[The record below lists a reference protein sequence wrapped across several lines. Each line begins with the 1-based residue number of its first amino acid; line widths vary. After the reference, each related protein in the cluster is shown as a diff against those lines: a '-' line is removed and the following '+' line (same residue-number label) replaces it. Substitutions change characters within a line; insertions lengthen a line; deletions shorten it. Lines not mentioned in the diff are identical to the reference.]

1 MSLKEQTI
9 ILTDKDSQGNTI
21 MQFPITKAKNI
32 EDVMCIAQ
40 GGTGQTTASGVRNAL
55 GLGNTTGALP
65 IANGGTDA
73 TTAQQACINLGA
85 IGYRSDIG
93 SIKSI
98 HGSFWADSSS
108 GINISELPT
117 IASDVDYWFLQLGM
131 TNGGD
136 KMQIFCSGKDMYMRY
151 SDVSNGSEEWTPS
164 SWKLW
169 PGNGIVAQ
177 SHGRNGYVKFATGF
191 TFQWGRASAGFSHP
205 IKFPISFSTVYTVV
219 GAEGSDRTRS
229 WAISNP
235 TATGF
240 RSVLSATDDF
250 YWMAA
255 GVIDN

>member
-32 EDVMCIAQ
+32 EDVMSIAQ

-65 IANGGTDA
+65 IANGGTGA

-85 IGYRSDIG
+85 IGYRSSIG

-98 HGSFWADSSS
+98 KGSFWADSNS
-108 GINISELPT
+108 GINMAELPS
-117 IASDVDYWFLQLGM
+117 IASEVDYWFLQLGM
-131 TNGGD
+131 KSGHD
-136 KMQIFCSGKDMYMRY
+136 KMQIFCSGQEMYMRY
-151 SDVSNGSEEWTPS
+151 AGADNGSEDWTQS

-169 PGNGIVAQ
+169 PGKGIVAQ
-177 SHGRNGYVKFATGF
+177 SLGRNGYVKFANGY
-191 TFQWGRASAGFSHP
+191 TFQWGIENAGFSNP
-205 IKFPISFSTVYTVV
+205 IKFPISFSTVYAVV
-219 GAEGSDRTRS
+219 GIESSDRTRS
-229 WAISNP
+229 CAMHNP

-240 RSVLSATDDF
+240 NAILSARDGF

-255 GVIDN
+255 GVIN